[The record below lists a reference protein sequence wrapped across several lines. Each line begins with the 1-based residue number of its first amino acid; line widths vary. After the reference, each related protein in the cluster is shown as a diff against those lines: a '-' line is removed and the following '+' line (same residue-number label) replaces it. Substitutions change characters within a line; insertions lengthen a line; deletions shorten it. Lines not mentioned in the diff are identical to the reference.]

1 MHPPAHP
8 LQGPQTAKISK
19 ASTQYNKK
27 KKKKKMK
34 FTGANVGRHHR
45 LLSEAVGLPSCVPA
59 IPPSLP
65 TAPRQRSYSA
75 LAPRCATI
83 GPTPF
88 TGRSH
93 RTYGNR
99 IRVCPPFCRA
109 RLQRILLPLPGE
121 PRGIHRR
128 AQGWVY
134 LGTSRSGAQVSA
146 WRRTRTAGCGRAGQ
160 HAGGFL
166 LYTRLAPVMRAGSF
180 IMPARTNQREQG
192 CGRGPAG

>member
-27 KKKKKMK
+27 KKMK

-45 LLSEAVGLPSCVPA
+45 LPSEAVGLPSRVPA
-59 IPPSLP
+59 IPPYRTTTEVLLR
-65 TAPRQRSYSA
+65 A
-75 LAPRCATI
+75 